1 MTTDGPKVT
10 LLSWTNNPIETV
22 HAVWEASK
30 NEEPLLDP
38 AAVAAEAKTDPDYKA
53 RIQELF
59 LKILEQRIPI
69 AEHVN
74 FVFMLEGVSVSFR
87 EQMVRHRIGTCA
99 SPERLGLDIVP
110 DLAKSSWWSQS
121 MRIQSMERF
130 AVDGAFRRPDS
141 VYENPR
147 AAAVYEQAI
156 HSAQNAYNALV
167 DVGVPMEDARDVIP
181 LGATHRISWSLNLAA
196 LLHIV
201 GERSCWILQYGLWG
215 PVIRGIV
222 NELERK
228 VNPLFRLIVAPPCVE
243 KASDRFKGCV
253 YRLENERRVD
263 GSDAHAPCPLFLIA
277 DAKLRGAPIRSSVQV
292 LDRIAVPG
300 FSDRIAGYAD
310 LWGHD
315 PFNWNL
321 ER

>member
-30 NEEPLLDP
+30 GEEALLDP
-38 AAVAAEAKTDPDYKA
+38 AEVAAEAKADSDYKD
-53 RIQELF
+53 RIQGLF

-99 SPERLGLDIVP
+99 SPERMGLDIVP

-130 AVDGAFRRPDS
+130 AVEGSYRRPDS
-141 VYENPR
+141 VYSNPR
-147 AAAVYEQAI
+147 AVAIYEQAI
-156 HSAQNAYNALV
+156 HAAQDAYAALV
-167 DVGVPMEDARDVIP
+167 AAGVPMEDARDVVP

-196 LLHIV
+196 LLHVV

-215 PVIRGIV
+215 PVIEGMV
-222 NELERK
+222 SELERK
-228 VNPLFRLIVAPPCVE
+228 VDPLFRLIIAPPCIE
-243 KASDRFKGCV
+243 KSADRFKSCL
-253 YRLENERRVD
+253 YCLENERRED
-263 GSDAHAPCPLFLIA
+263 GRDAHHPCPLYLGAKAKAEGMEPIA
-277 DAKLRGAPIRSSVQV
+277 GVAAYSTTHDADGYAERINAYAKL
-292 LDRIAVPG
+292 
-300 FSDRIAGYAD
+300 
-310 LWGHD
+310 WGRD
-315 PFNWNL
+315 PFCW
-321 ER
+321 RP

>member
-1 MTTDGPKVT
+1 MSDPKVT
-10 LLSWTNNPIETV
+10 LLSWTNNPVETV

-30 NEEPLLDP
+30 GEDALLDP
-38 AAVAAEAKTDPDYKA
+38 AAVAAEAKADPDYKA
-53 RIQELF
+53 TVQALF

-121 MRIQSMERF
+121 MRIQSMERY
-130 AVDGAFRRPDS
+130 ATDGAYRKPDS
-141 VYENPR
+141 VYGNPR
-147 AAAVYEQAI
+147 AVAIYEQAV
-156 HSAQNAYNALV
+156 HSAQNAYAALV
-167 DVGVPMEDARDVIP
+167 AAGVPMEDARDVIP

-196 LLHIV
+196 LLHVV

-215 PVIRGIV
+215 PIIRGMV
-222 NELERK
+222 DELERK
-228 VNPLFRLIVAPPCVE
+228 VDPLFRLIVAPPCVE
-243 KASDRFKGCV
+243 KASDTFKGCV
-253 YRLENERRVD
+253 YRLENERRAE
-263 GSDAHAPCPLFLIA
+263 GLDAHHPCPLYLGAEAKKDGLAGVAGVAAYSTTHDA
-277 DAKLRGAPIRSSVQV
+277 DGYVE
-292 LDRIAVPG
+292 RIQAYQ
-300 FSDRIAGYAD
+300 S

-315 PFNWNL
+315 PFEWNPG
-321 ER
+321 R